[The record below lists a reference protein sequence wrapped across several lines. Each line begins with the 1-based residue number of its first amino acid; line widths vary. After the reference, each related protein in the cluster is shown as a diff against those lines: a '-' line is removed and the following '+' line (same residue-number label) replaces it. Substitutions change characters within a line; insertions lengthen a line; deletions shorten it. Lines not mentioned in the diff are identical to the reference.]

1 MSLLQKVNMK
11 NVIFLTDYE
20 DQCFLDDLKLY
31 RIKGRFFK
39 IASFKI
45 PIESMDIPYLFVI
58 DKDFII
64 NKIYIRHNSMTDQT
78 LSYLKYL
85 QIYMK

>member
-1 MSLLQKVNMK
+1 L
-11 NVIFLTDYE
+11 
-20 DQCFLDDLKLY
+20 
-31 RIKGRFFK
+31 
-39 IASFKI
+39 KI

-64 NKIYIRHNSMTDQT
+64 NKIYIPHNSMTDQT

-85 QIYMK
+85 QNYMK